1 MARKKVGRWGILVG
15 IFLGFAVI
23 WAWERYE
30 EKGTS
35 PVPVVSGLEESY
47 RDLRAEVRKRFEEA
61 AQQLNAETPKSFGD
75 IITLRKVEVGEGPSM
90 LYYYTVKGSEFREG
104 QEARS
109 AVLDRVCSLPEMRDY
124 MQYGVHYDYIYES
137 AEGARL
143 FDFVISEQACKAH
156 EAARPAGTAQPA
168 ISGSGSSQPAGAQ

>member
-1 MARKKVGRWGILVG
+1 MARKKVGRWGVLVG

-30 EKGTS
+30 ERGTS

-61 AQQLNAETPKSFGD
+61 ARQLNAETPKSFGD
-75 IITLRKVEVGEGPSM
+75 LITLRKVEVGEGPSM
-90 LYYYTVKGSEFREG
+90 IYYYTVRGSEFREG
-104 QEARS
+104 QEARA
-109 AVLDRVCSLPEMRDY
+109 AVLDQVCSLPEMRDY
-124 MQYGVHYDYIYES
+124 MQYGVHYDYIYET

-143 FDFVISEQACKAH
+143 FDFVISEEACKAH
-156 EAARPAGTAQPA
+156 EAAKAAQPA
-168 ISGSGSSQPAGAQ
+168 APAAGSTQSAGAAAQ